1 MSDIRKFEPGSALDD
16 DALAALYEVADR
28 ARPWLRLN
36 FISSIDGA
44 ASHDGLSGGL
54 GTPAD
59 RRVFDVLR
67 RLADVIVVGA
77 GTVRAEG
84 YGGMRL
90 DDAAQVWRTAHGLDP
105 QPEFAIVSRSL
116 DLDPASD
123 VFANAPHRPI
133 VLTAASAP
141 ANRREELSQV
151 ADVIDCGDADVD
163 TRMLRDVLAARG
175 LTQQHCEGGPH
186 LCGTMIEEGTV
197 DELCLTVS
205 PRLEGGTARRI
216 TDGHLATA
224 TPMRLAHA
232 LESDDGT
239 LLLRYTRA

>member
-1 MSDIRKFEPGSALDD
+1 MTDIRKLEPGGALGD
-16 DALAALYEVADR
+16 DALAQLYEVADR
-28 ARPWLRLN
+28 AQPWLRLN
-36 FISSIDGA
+36 FIASIDGA
-44 ASHDGLSGGL
+44 ATRDGLSGGL

-90 DDAAQVWRTAHGLDP
+90 ADDAVSWRTRNGLSP
-105 QPEFAIVSRSL
+105 QPRLAIVSRGL
-116 DLDPASD
+116 DLDPESD
-123 VFANAPHRPI
+123 VFAHAPHRPI

-141 ANRREELSQV
+141 DNRRAALSGV
-151 ADVIDCGDADVD
+151 AEVIDCGDADVD
-163 TRMLRDVLAARG
+163 TGKLRDVLAERG
-175 LTQQHCEGGPH
+175 LVQVHCEGGPH
-186 LCGTMIEEGTV
+186 LFGTMIEEGTV

-205 PRLEGGTARRI
+205 PVLEGGTARRI

-239 LLLRYTRA
+239 LLLRYVRP